1 MTNKK
6 KKKSLRRRVVIS
18 ILLVGILSWV
28 IGLISIYIFGKE
40 TIEQSIGA
48 NFQELAS
55 QTGKKIELIINHRV
69 YEIKTLSSLE
79 LIRSVVEKANL
90 KRRGI
95 AEDRLSSIK
104 KGEDSSTFVY
114 VSKFTDKGV
123 ADYLKGLMDNDPK
136 EYLILT
142 DEKGLLVA
150 STRKLPKSDFSA
162 DTWWSMAF
170 NKGDIYI
177 SDIKYNDII
186 GDLALAIAAPIIR
199 DGKTIGVL
207 SIIRSTELLFK
218 NVILVKVGK
227 TDHTMLVSSDSKIIF
242 CPIFPPGTHLL
253 DKLAKAIFKD
263 KPGWAITNADVHY
276 PGRNSING
284 FAPVGI
290 TFSEEDNFGG
300 KRKRWYILTSQNPT
314 ETYTSIS
321 VLFTW
326 VTLTGLFGT
335 SALAVLGFYL
345 TRRIINPIKE
355 LHKGMEVIGEGDLD
369 YRLKI
374 KTGDEIQD
382 LAEGFNE
389 MVDRVRGSYST
400 LEAHGK
406 NIINSITNGIIVVN
420 KNGIIVTWNKTMISR
435 YALSSREI
443 FAKKICDVFPNL
455 CQMGLG
461 ENLRKLLG
469 EKTKEFHLRGI
480 GHKMHEDGHKV
491 ILNIDGY
498 ALRDT
503 NEQLGG
509 AVLVIEDISEIVSL
523 EKQLIQAEKLAT
535 IGQLASGLAHE
546 IGTPLNVIHGRAE
559 YMMQRIQNGDP
570 LKRNLEKILS
580 QIDRITKI
588 VRQLL
593 NYARVKQPH
602 FQSADINSIV
612 IDVLGLVDYQLENH
626 KIFTVLQ
633 LDDNLPP
640 IFADPDQLQ
649 QVILNIYLNAID
661 AMSESGGTL
670 TITTKGGVEKKNA
683 YPHQT
688 EHIIITVSDT
698 GHGIAREHIKHIF
711 NPFFSL
717 KAAGEGTGMG
727 LAVSHNIIQRHNG
740 LIEAESELGKG
751 SSFIIHLP
759 LSKVDDA
766 SLVKE

>member
-1 MTNKK
+1 MQKK
-6 KKKSLRRRVVIS
+6 KRKKSLRRRVVVS
-18 ILLVGILSWV
+18 ILVVAILSWV

-55 QTGKKIELIINHRV
+55 QTGKKIELIISHRI

-79 LIRSVVEKANL
+79 LIRSVVEEANL
-90 KRRGI
+90 KRGTGKK
-95 AEDRLSSIK
+95 RLPDIK
-104 KGEDSSTFVY
+104 KGEDGSIFVY
-114 VSKFTDKGV
+114 VFKFSDKGV
-123 ADYLKGLMDNDPK
+123 ADYLRGLMDNDPK
-136 EYLILT
+136 EYLVLT

-162 DTWWSMAF
+162 DTWWKKAL
-170 NKGDIYI
+170 NKEDIYV
-177 SDIKYNDII
+177 SDIHYDEVI
-186 GDLALAIAAPIIR
+186 DDFALTMSSPVIK
-199 DGKTIGVL
+199 DGIPRGVL
-207 SIIRSTELLFK
+207 SITRSRDLLFK
-218 NVILVKVGK
+218 NVILVKAGK
-227 TDHTMLVSSDSKIIF
+227 TDHTMLASSDSKIIF

-300 KRKRWYILTSQNPT
+300 KRWYIFTSQNPT
-314 ETYTSIS
+314 ETYASIS
-321 VLFTW
+321 VLFKW

-355 LHKGMEVIGEGDLD
+355 LHKGMEVIGEGNLD
-369 YRLKI
+369 YRLDI

-382 LAEGFNE
+382 LADRFNE
-389 MVDRVRGSYST
+389 MADRVRSSYST
-400 LEAHGK
+400 LETHGR
-406 NIINSITNGIIVVN
+406 NIINSITNGIIVVS
-420 KNGIIVTWNKTMISR
+420 KDGIIVTWNKTMISR

-443 FAKKICDVFPNL
+443 FGKKLCNVFPNL

-461 ENLRKLLG
+461 ENLRKMLG

-480 GHKMHEDGHKV
+480 GHKMHEDGPKV

-523 EKQLIQAEKLAT
+523 ERQLIQAEKLAT

-559 YMMQRIQNGDP
+559 YMMQRVQKEDP
-570 LKRNLEKILS
+570 LKKNLEKIIS

-593 NYARVKQPH
+593 NYARVKQPN
-602 FQSADINSIV
+602 FQSTDLNSLI
-612 IDVLGLVDYQLENH
+612 IETLGLVDYQLENH
-626 KIFTVLQ
+626 KIFTVFQ
-633 LDDNLPP
+633 LDDNLSP

-649 QVILNIYLNAID
+649 QVFLNICLNAIE
-661 AMSESGGTL
+661 AMSEDGGTL

-683 YPHQT
+683 YPHKT
-688 EHIIITVSDT
+688 DHIIIIVSDT

-717 KAAGEGTGMG
+717 KASGEGTGMG

-751 SSFIIHLP
+751 TTFTIYLPQSKVEEISFI
-759 LSKVDDA
+759 
-766 SLVKE
+766 KE

>member
-1 MTNKK
+1 M
-6 KKKSLRRRVVIS
+6 VVS

-28 IGLISIYIFGKE
+28 IGLISIYTFGKE

-55 QTGKKIELIINHRV
+55 QTGKKIELIISHRL

-79 LIRSVVEKANL
+79 LIKSAIEKANL
-90 KRRGI
+90 KRGR
-95 AEDRLSSIK
+95 DRNKSSNIK
-104 KGEDSSTFVY
+104 KARDEIVFVY
-114 VSKFTDKGV
+114 LFKFTDKGI
-123 ADYLKGLMDNDPK
+123 AAYLKGLMNNDPK

-150 STRKLPKSDFSA
+150 STKQLPKSDFST
-162 DTWWSMAF
+162 DIWWNMAY
-170 NKGDIYI
+170 NKKDIYV
-177 SDIKYNDII
+177 SDIYYDEIL
-186 GDLALAIAAPIIR
+186 GDFALTMSSPIII
-199 DGKTIGVL
+199 DGVPAGVL
-207 SIIRSTELLFK
+207 SITRSRDLLFK
-218 NVILVKVGK
+218 NVIQVKAGK
-227 TDHTMLVSSDSKIIF
+227 TDHTMLASSDSKIIF

-276 PGRNSING
+276 PERNSING

-290 TFSEEDNFGG
+290 TLSEKTENFGG
-300 KRKRWYILTSQNPT
+300 KRWYIFTSQDPA
-314 ETYTSIS
+314 ETYASIS
-321 VLFTW
+321 VLFKW
-326 VTLTGLFGT
+326 VTLTGFFGT
-335 SALAVLGFYL
+335 FALTVLGFYL
-345 TRRIINPIKE
+345 TSRIINPIKE

-369 YRLKI
+369 YKLNI

-382 LAEGFNE
+382 LSDGFNE

-420 KNGIIVTWNKTMISR
+420 KVGIIVTWNKTMISR

-443 FAKKICDVFPNL
+443 FGEKICDVFPNL

-461 ENLRKLLG
+461 ENLKNLLG
-469 EKTKEFHLRGI
+469 ERTKEFHLRGI
-480 GHKMHEDGHKV
+480 GHKMHEGGPKA

-498 ALRDT
+498 ALRDS

-535 IGQLASGLAHE
+535 IGHLASGLAHE

-559 YMMQRIQNGDP
+559 YMMQRVRQEDP
-570 LKRNLEKILS
+570 LKKNLEKIIS

-593 NYARVKQPH
+593 NYARVKQPN
-602 FQSADINSIV
+602 FQTADINSII

-661 AMSESGGTL
+661 AMSVRGGTL
-670 TITTKGGVEKKNA
+670 TITTKGGADKKNA
-683 YPHQT
+683 YPHMT
-688 EHIIITVSDT
+688 DHVIIIISDT
-698 GHGIAREHIKHIF
+698 GHGISGEHIKQIF

-740 LIEAESELGKG
+740 LIDAESELGTG
-751 SSFIIHLP
+751 STFTIYLP
-759 LSKVDDA
+759 LSKVEDT
-766 SLVKE
+766 SLARE